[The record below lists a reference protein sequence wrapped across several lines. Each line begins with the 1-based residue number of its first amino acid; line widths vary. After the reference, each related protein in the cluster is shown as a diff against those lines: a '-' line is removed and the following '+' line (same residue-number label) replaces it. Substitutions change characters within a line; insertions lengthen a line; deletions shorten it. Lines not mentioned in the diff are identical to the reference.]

1 MIAFGTITTRRQ
13 MYAMPTSDSFRSV
26 GPVPMLKFCLMWR
39 VLFLGAGASAAFGMP
54 TTAQILP
61 RALLRLGSSGGSG
74 LFFGSIGRGRA
85 EIDDEQ
91 FLEESLRD
99 LYPGVEMEGA
109 EGDPNALPNATDV
122 LSFLDL
128 LIASDQPIKPRWPK
142 ERLSRLRVVF
152 DRAICEVL
160 STRLAAKAPDTIR
173 CDSDGARLNLTDFG
187 AAQPETW
194 ARLKVYLQS
203 VTKSP
208 TDRLTVIT
216 TNYDLLMDTVTREVF
231 GESTEESGS
240 IDRGFEFRDVGSGRL
255 VARPP
260 RHLNEARVSGRVA
273 LYKLHGSLNYLRCEV
288 CDQVYVNHYGNIAH
302 LAFERQPRIE
312 NTCHCGHG
320 PLRHVIV
327 APSTQRTYRIPQV
340 LATWAAATE
349 ALRTAKEWTFV
360 GYSLPPEDLA
370 IRSML
375 FRAYNAR
382 GIWRDETKPI
392 DEWKFRP
399 GPRITVVQKGDGAR
413 RTYELLFGR
422 TVVYVDNGLE
432 AWLSGL

>member
-1 MIAFGTITTRRQ
+1 
-13 MYAMPTSDSFRSV
+13 
-26 GPVPMLKFCLMWR
+26 MWR

-61 RALLRLGSSGGSG
+61 RALLRLGCSGGSG
-74 LFFGSIGRGRA
+74 LFFGSVGRA
-85 EIDDEQ
+85 SDEIEDEQ
-91 FLEESLRD
+91 FLETSLRQ
-99 LYPGVEMEGA
+99 LYPGIEIQGA
-109 EGDPNALPNATDV
+109 EADLANALPNAPDV

-128 LIASDQPIKPRWPK
+128 LIASDQPLKPRWPK

-160 STRLAAKAPDTIR
+160 STRLAAKAPDTSPIFPHAR
-173 CDSDGARLNLTDFG
+173 AEAWRDSDGARLNLTDFG

-203 VTKSP
+203 VTNSP
-208 TDRLTVIT
+208 TDRLTIIT

-231 GESTEESGS
+231 GENTDESEP

-260 RHLNEARVSGRVA
+260 RHLNEARVTGRVA

-302 LAFERQPRIE
+302 LAFERQPRVE

-349 ALRTAKEWTFV
+349 ALRTAKEWAFV
-360 GYSLPPEDLA
+360 GYSLPAEDLA

-382 GIWRDETKPI
+382 GLWRDEAKPI
-392 DEWKFRP
+392 EEWQFRP
-399 GPRITVVQKGDGAR
+399 PPRITVVQKGDGAR
-413 RTYELLFGR
+413 RAYELLFGR
-422 TVVYVDNGLE
+422 SIAYLHNGLE
-432 AWLSGL
+432 AWLPGL